1 MILDHLLR
9 VRDAAVL
16 VNERICEF
24 FAPHSLS
31 RLPIRVHCSRAVANS
46 YGMRH
51 LFYLHFRLCSS
62 APNASMICNAKS
74 VMIQSNWGPDYAVNA
89 AGKECTISMC
99 VCMRGSSPRH
109 LNISTPP
116 TAIIAAAL
124 THTNFKHRKMV
135 LQRLRLRADTPL
147 FPSTSVPTARLAC
160 FNAAVGA
167 LHHVWVHLSRRK
179 PG

>member
-1 MILDHLLR
+1 MSDTGSARMILDHLLR

-74 VMIQSNWGPDYAVNA
+74 VMIQSNWGPDYAVDA

-99 VCMRGSSPRH
+99 VCVCVCVFACVGRLPVTSTFQRPQPPLLLQRSRTRTSSTGRWCSRGS
-109 LNISTPP
+109 
-116 TAIIAAAL
+116 
-124 THTNFKHRKMV
+124 V
-135 LQRLRLRADTPL
+135 
-147 FPSTSVPTARLAC
+147 
-160 FNAAVGA
+160 
-167 LHHVWVHLSRRK
+167 
-179 PG
+179 